1 MIKRI
6 SIFCSLFLIVSLAFG
21 QVEDANPF
29 DLTPR
34 IKAAKEAERAAGK
47 IDVAPA
53 NPFDIVRSKPAPLPD
68 VLIPEISEEEKKYIN
83 VAAIKETF
91 RRFFFIAFMGML
103 VLLTISFTLF
113 RNSFAKAWRAFL
125 NDNMLTQIHREQGS
139 IAHFPYLLMNL
150 IFFVNLA
157 LFIMSAA
164 HIFDLQL
171 MDRSNWEIF
180 FILLGAIIV
189 IFVLKHLL
197 IKIIANVFPLSK
209 EMRLYA
215 FTITIFCAILGLF
228 LIPLNALLAYAPDN
242 LIISTFWISIGVVL
256 LTYLFRALRSF
267 FIGGRYL
274 ASHQFHFLLYI
285 CAVEIAPLLILIRLI
300 LNQG

>member
-6 SIFCSLFLIVSLAFG
+6 SILCSLLFVFSIAFG

-47 IDVAPA
+47 IVFTPA

-68 VLIPEISEEEKKYIN
+68 VIAPEVSEEEKEYIN
-83 VAAIKETF
+83 VSVVKENF
-91 RRFFFIAFMGML
+91 RRFFFTAFMGML
-103 VLLTISFTLF
+103 VFLTVSFTLF
-113 RNSFAKAWRAFL
+113 RNSFAKTWRAFL
-125 NDNMLTQIHREQGS
+125 NDNMLTQMHREQGT
-139 IAHFPYLLMNL
+139 IANFPYLLMNI
-150 IFFVNLA
+150 IFFINLT

-164 HIFDLQL
+164 DIFDLQL
-171 MDRSNWEIF
+171 MNTGNWATF
-180 FILLGAIIV
+180 FILLGGVTLVFI
-189 IFVLKHLL
+189 LKHLL
-197 IKIIANVFPLSK
+197 IKIISNIFPISK

-215 FTITIFCAILGLF
+215 FTITIFCAVLGFF
-228 LIPLNALLAYAPDN
+228 LIPLNAFVAYAPDN
-242 LIISTFWISIGVVL
+242 LRISAFWISAGIIL

-267 FIGGRYL
+267 FIGGRYI

-285 CAVEIAPLLILIRLI
+285 CTVEIAPFLVLLRLI